1 MHCNTCIVRYQHLS
15 IVALLE
21 STMHWNNW
29 QFQIKEICIYKE
41 YICICIYIACIYCI
55 LYFNS
60 ENILNNTLYNEYL
73 SNAVSNI
80 LNALQMKCASP
91 Y

>member
-1 MHCNTCIVRYQHLS
+1 M
-15 IVALLE
+15 
-21 STMHWNNW
+21 
-29 QFQIKEICIYKE
+29 
-41 YICICIYIACIYCI
+41 